1 MVHPFETWPSD
12 GRATWTWA
20 VTAAFVAIGLA
31 LFLIG
36 LALPEGGLLGLELAT
51 THERVGEILTA
62 WHAEGVLGLGA
73 FGLGL
78 DMAYLVAYG
87 LFLAVVNARVAATAR
102 GRGAIRLAGAA
113 AAAAWLSMA
122 AAVLD
127 GFENAFQV
135 PYFDDPTAGIPM
147 AAASC
152 ATVKFVLLVIVI
164 GVSIGGAIA
173 NRRARTALS

>member
-1 MVHPFETWPSD
+1 M
-12 GRATWTWA
+12 WTWA
-20 VTAAFVAIGLA
+20 VTVAFVVIGLA

-51 THERVGEILTA
+51 SHERVGEILGA

-87 LFLAVVNARVAATAR
+87 LFLSVVNARVAATAR
-102 GRGAIRLAGAA
+102 ARGANRLAGAA
-113 AAAAWLSMA
+113 ALAAWLSIG

-127 GFENAFQV
+127 LFENAFQV
-135 PYFDDPTAGIPM
+135 PYFDDPTAGVPM
-147 AAASC
+147 GAAGC
-152 ATVKFVLLVIVI
+152 ATVKFILLIIVI
-164 GVSIGGAIA
+164 GVAIGGAIA
-173 NRRARTALS
+173 NRRARPAAAD